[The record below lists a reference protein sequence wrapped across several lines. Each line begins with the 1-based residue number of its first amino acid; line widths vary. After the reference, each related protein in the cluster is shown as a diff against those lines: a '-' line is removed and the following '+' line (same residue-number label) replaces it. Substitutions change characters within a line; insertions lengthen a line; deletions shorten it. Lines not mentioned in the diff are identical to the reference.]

1 MLKRTAVL
9 FGFFALAA
17 FAIILVVWKDSNG
30 DWLAE
35 AAAEQQT
42 YTLTVSSARG
52 TIYDRNLDALTGI
65 GKTVYPA
72 SVVPNGEAAA
82 ALSRVCTA
90 SEMSSIQTLLQKGTP
105 FTLMLPSS
113 VSNPQIDV
121 FPERQR
127 YAADS
132 PAAHVLGYIDGSGQG
147 AAGIEKSFNSLLS
160 SAKGDV
166 TVSYQTD
173 ALGHIL
179 PGTGKNI
186 ENNTKSRKNGVV
198 LTLDKSIQKL
208 AEDSLSPS
216 LKKGAVVVLEV
227 PTGKI
232 LAMAS
237 RPSFSQTD
245 VASVL
250 NAQDSPLL
258 NRALSA
264 YSLGSVFKL
273 VAAASALEYGISPD
287 TSYNCTGAINVDG
300 QAFHCFEGERHGT
313 ENMQQAIA
321 NSCNT
326 YFVKLMQSV
335 PQANF
340 YKMTKSLGFG
350 GSYEIAPG
358 IENSAGTLPSLDMLK
373 VPRALANFS
382 FGQGELSVTPLQA
395 AALVNAIASGGI
407 YAQPYLYEGT
417 VDENLHFTE
426 KAPTKAGVRVM
437 SDKTV
442 TLLKNFMQ
450 ASINSGTSRKGKP
463 DYGTAGAKTATAQTG
478 KYVNGQELNECWFV
492 GFYPFDNPKYVI
504 AVFSEE
510 GEGGGQTCGPVFQ
523 KIADGLYG
531 YIN

>member
-1 MLKRTAVL
+1 MYKRTAAL
-9 FGFFALAA
+9 FGIFVLAA
-17 FAIILVVWKDSNG
+17 FAIVLVVWQDSNG

-72 SVVPNGEAAA
+72 SVAPSGEAAA
-82 ALSRVCTA
+82 ALSRVCSA
-90 SEMSSIQTLLQKGTP
+90 SEMSSIQTLLNKGTP
-105 FTLMLPSS
+105 FTLMLPSN
-113 VSNPQIDV
+113 VADPQIDV

-132 PAAHVLGYIDGSGQG
+132 PAAHVLGYLDGSGNG

-179 PGTGKNI
+179 PGTGKSI
-186 ENNTKSRKNGVV
+186 ENNSKSRKSGVV

-208 AEDSLSPS
+208 AEESVSPS

-232 LAMAS
+232 LAMVS

-250 NAQDSPLL
+250 KAEDSPLL
-258 NRALSA
+258 NRTLSA

-273 VAAASALEYGISPD
+273 VAAASALEYGVSPNV
-287 TSYNCTGAINVDG
+287 SYNCTGSINVDG
-300 QAFHCFEGERHGT
+300 QDFHCFEGERHGT

-335 PQANF
+335 PQENF
-340 YKMTKSLGFG
+340 YKMAKSLGFG
-350 GSYEIAPG
+350 SSYEIAPG
-358 IENSAGTLPSLDMLK
+358 IENSSGTLPSLDSLK

-395 AALVNAIASGGI
+395 AALVNAIAAGGI
-407 YAQPYLYEGT
+407 YSQPYLYEGK
-417 VDENLHFTE
+417 VDENLRFTE
-426 KAPTKAGVRVM
+426 EVQTRAGIRVM
-437 SDKTV
+437 SEKTDS
-442 TLLKNFMQ
+442 LLKSFMQ
-450 ASINSGTSRKGKP
+450 ASIDSGTSRKGKP

-478 KYVNGQELNECWFV
+478 KYISGQELNECWFV
-492 GFYPFDNPKYVI
+492 GFYPFDTPKFVI
-504 AVFSEE
+504 AVFSEG

-531 YIN
+531 YVS